1 KLQAAP
7 SAVVLF
13 LICAGLLFHTR
24 RESRSARGKHLSW
37 LALGGLTVPILILV
51 PVLLAG
57 AWPEF
62 VNLYLLSGA
71 SYRNGAT
78 ALSTLGFLVVGNGDF
93 GVYWVAS
100 LAAMVIFLKLV
111 QKHASLREWRIGSGL
126 LAAYVGVL
134 LFSVLRPGFNFPH
147 YLILLVIPTT
157 LVTAWVL
164 KAFLSFPSET
174 AAPRRPVLV
183 LTVFALLTVVQ
194 AGN

>member
-1 KLQAAP
+1 
-7 SAVVLF
+7 
-13 LICAGLLFHTR
+13 
-24 RESRSARGKHLSW
+24 
-37 LALGGLTVPILILV
+37 
-51 PVLLAG
+51 
-57 AWPEF
+57 
-62 VNLYLLSGA
+62 
-71 SYRNGAT
+71 
-78 ALSTLGFLVVGNGDF
+78 
-93 GVYWVAS
+93 
-100 LAAMVIFLKLV
+100 V

-194 AGN
+194 AGNAGLSYPEESGVLGDGRVEEDKVVPI